1 MNNPF
6 TVKTERKNSSY
17 GSCHICAKHLGPSDM
32 WYWVKRVDEI
42 RGAHGTLLKLLT
54 CSEECATMCI
64 LKYMDDPYTWTHSVF
79 TMDGVTA

>member
-6 TVKTERKNSSY
+6 TVVKYYNLADK
-17 GSCHICAKHLGPSDM
+17 GACHICGIHMGPKGE